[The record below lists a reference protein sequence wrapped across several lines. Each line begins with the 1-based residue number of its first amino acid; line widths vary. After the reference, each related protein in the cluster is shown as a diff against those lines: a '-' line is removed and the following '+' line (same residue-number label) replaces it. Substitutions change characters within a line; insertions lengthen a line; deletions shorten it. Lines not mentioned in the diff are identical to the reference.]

1 MLFVHLLMQD
11 KLNKYKLL
19 KWKNE
24 QLVKEQIRQD
34 TWCTNHINC
43 FRCSL
48 NTKIVSHN
56 FKKLPESDA
65 HIQAKF
71 NKFIELRR
79 KGFNCLV
86 EARLKNG
93 MRPDI
98 IYFNEFEIGIL
109 EILESETDRQF
120 QAKVKKYPFQT
131 ASYRIEK

>member
-1 MLFVHLLMQD
+1 M
-11 KLNKYKLL
+11 NKTKFL

-24 QLVKEQIRQD
+24 QIVKEQVRNDI
-34 TWCTNHINC
+34 WCSSHINC
-43 FRCSL
+43 FRCSVT
-48 NTKIVSHN
+48 TKNYPHGI
-56 FKKLPESDA
+56 KKLPESDA